1 MYYYFDTV
9 FLFMGVMPVGS
20 IVSAYTL
27 ITMEKEEWKI
37 YADVYLYSTSA
48 SNSGPF
54 PMYNFYITLTGSN
67 ILLSFPDP

>member
-27 ITMEKEEWKI
+27 ITMEKEE
-37 YADVYLYSTSA
+37 
-48 SNSGPF
+48 
-54 PMYNFYITLTGSN
+54 
-67 ILLSFPDP
+67 